1 MSLRRKAEEGAH
13 AGARKAST
21 IDRVRKRRCACVAT
35 CRVEAASR
43 IPDPIDPTDPSPRSR
58 PRPSRG
64 CRCPVPL
71 PRLGRGRGR
80 SLRALST
87 RCATPAAPGR
97 ARSIPAKAHASPRR
111 PPALSAEQSEFG
123 WPLGTKAPWSCSC
136 GRDRSSASGR
146 NGPRHRVGQ
155 EWASPKS
162 VGAKKPSL
170 RREIGSGSEESRRSR
185 RRCPKP
191 ATPGKSH
198 GTRHSGARPPTW
210 AISCSEGGACEAAA
224 ATAARSSPGCS
235 DSRWTE
241 RQQSRSGRSL
251 PHPRW
256 RTVPP
261 WSCASDSGLTA
272 PPRLR

>member
-71 PRLGRGRGR
+71 PRLGRRGRGR

-97 ARSIPAKAHASPRR
+97 TRSIPAKAPASPRR
-111 PPALSAEQSEFG
+111 RPAVSAVLERFEDT
-123 WPLGTKAPWSCSC
+123 LGTKAPWSWPCSRARWLRTLPVPWAVQPRGTAHGT
-136 GRDRSSASGR
+136 GRVRSQHCRSRFG
-146 NGPRHRVGQ
+146 HRGT
-155 EWASPKS
+155 
-162 VGAKKPSL
+162 
-170 RREIGSGSEESRRSR
+170 EIGSRSRQNRGVAKIEES
-185 RRCPKP
+185 P
-191 ATPGKSH
+191 
-198 GTRHSGARPPTW
+198 
-210 AISCSEGGACEAAA
+210 I
-224 ATAARSSPGCS
+224 
-235 DSRWTE
+235 
-241 RQQSRSGRSL
+241 RSL
-251 PHPRW
+251 SAR
-256 RTVPP
+256 V
-261 WSCASDSGLTA
+261 
-272 PPRLR
+272 